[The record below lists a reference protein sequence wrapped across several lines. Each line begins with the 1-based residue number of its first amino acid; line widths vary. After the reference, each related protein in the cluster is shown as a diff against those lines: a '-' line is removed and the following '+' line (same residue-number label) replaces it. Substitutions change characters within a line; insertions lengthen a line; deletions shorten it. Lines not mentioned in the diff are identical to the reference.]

1 MYLRRLTSC
10 SRALAF
16 VGVGARAL
24 AFLGVGVGV
33 APRGVM
39 SLSGTAPPPAA
50 SCRLSER
57 VRDGCL
63 GAVKAG
69 FVADA
74 ASMGLHWIYDVSK
87 LKELT
92 KSQPPEFFEPP
103 SCPFYKY
110 EPGQLSPYGA
120 EALGVLHVLSPCHD
134 KFEPQNFSLGFQQYL
149 KKYPGRLNHASK
161 ELIAA
166 VESGKVFPESGADDA
181 QANSLVKVA
190 VALSKFEGRDDWAMR
205 VEDVLRAHQN
215 NEIAVRYGMA
225 AAHLMR
231 HILQSGSIRE
241 SLAWVRSSQQQ
252 SLLAFGLIWL
262 PQHHYC
268 WCRTTLHGRDLLI
281 SQFLCSLPPS
291 LPLFLHPSLPPS
303 RRASLPPAR
312 PPARSGHRRRLAIGR

>member
-24 AFLGVGVGV
+24 AFLGVGIGV

-92 KSQPPEFFEPP
+92 KSQSPEFFEPP

-120 EALGVLHVLSPCHD
+120 EALGVLQVLSPCHD

-166 VESGKVFPESGADDA
+166 VEGGKVFPESGADDA

-241 SLAWVRSSQQQ
+241 SLAWVRSSQQ
-252 SLLAFGLIWL
+252 
-262 PQHHYC
+262 
-268 WCRTTLHGRDLLI
+268 
-281 SQFLCSLPPS
+281 
-291 LPLFLHPSLPPS
+291 
-303 RRASLPPAR
+303 
-312 PPARSGHRRRLAIGR
+312 